1 MSDYIKVC
9 ATCDHYPNDKHC
21 IGCEWDK
28 NTGDNTKW
36 ENRKFIDRKVIEDIK
51 SEIAEY
57 KDDKVIHAERNEMID
72 IVLDIIDKHC
82 GKESE

>member
-9 ATCDHYPNDKHC
+9 VTCDHYPNDKHC

-36 ENRKFIDRKVIEDIK
+36 ENRKIIDRKVIENIK
-51 SEIAEY
+51 ADIAEY

-72 IVLDIIDKHC
+72 IVLQIIDKHTR
-82 GKESE
+82 GDAE